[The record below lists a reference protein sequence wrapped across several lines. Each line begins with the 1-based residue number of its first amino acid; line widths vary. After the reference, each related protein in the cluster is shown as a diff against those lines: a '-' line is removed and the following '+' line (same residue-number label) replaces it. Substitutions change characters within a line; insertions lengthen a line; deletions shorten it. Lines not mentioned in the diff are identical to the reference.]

1 MRIVELP
8 RNLRRPVPNEK
19 KLMTIFLER
28 EASRVA
34 DVSARGPARAAAA
47 KEAEEGKKAKVW
59 MSGVVMIYVMYHSF

>member
-1 MRIVELP
+1 M
-8 RNLRRPVPNEK
+8 PNEK

-59 MSGVVMIYVMYHSF
+59 LTGMAMIFVMYGCTGI